1 MGLPMGLP
9 WYGGQIETG
18 MSEGTSMRETRASG
32 RKRRVPEGV
41 EVRHAPSC
49 PSREPGKRC
58 TCQPSYRAT
67 VPYGARGERQRK
79 TFATQDAANAWRTDQ
94 LAARSRTRRRAPSKA
109 TLREAAEVFLAGMR
123 EGTIATRS
131 GETYKPSV
139 IRSYEQTLN
148 SHVLP
153 DLGARAV
160 GDLEAAD
167 LQTLTE
173 RLRRKGLSPSTIQ
186 NSINPLQAIY
196 RRLMMLGDVTA
207 NPCRDIVLPTIRGRR
222 MHAGDPADA
231 LRLIE
236 TSPEQDRCIWALAFF
251 AGLRLG
257 ELRALEWGG
266 IDDRTNVIRVTR
278 SWDDREGP
286 IPVKSAAGEREI
298 PIISQ
303 LRPHLQNQRHRCS
316 WQPDG
321 LVLGRGATTPFHYNG
336 LYYRS
341 KKAWSE
347 AGIARVTPH
356 QARHSFASF
365 LIAAGTDVKA
375 LTEIMGHT
383 SVRQSFDRYGHLL
396 SNSHATT
403 ASRLGAFLDSAAG

>member
-1 MGLPMGLP
+1 MPRHRPANNP
-9 WYGGQIETG
+9 WTTHACRGP
-18 MSEGTSMRETRASG
+18 SG
-32 RKRRVPEGV
+32 RPAFDRDL
-41 EVRHAPSC
+41 
-49 PSREPGKRC
+49 
-58 TCQPSYRAT
+58 
-67 VPYGARGERQRK
+67 AR
-79 TFATQDAANAWRTDQ
+79 T
-94 LAARSRTRRRAPSKA
+94 
-109 TLREAAEVFLAGMR
+109 
-123 EGTIATRS
+123 
-131 GETYKPSV
+131 
-139 IRSYEQTLN
+139 
-148 SHVLP
+148 
-153 DLGARAV
+153 
-160 GDLEAAD
+160 
-167 LQTLTE
+167 
-173 RLRRKGLSPSTIQ
+173 
-186 NSINPLQAIY
+186 
-196 RRLMMLGDVTA
+196 
-207 NPCRDIVLPTIRGRR
+207 GR
-222 MHAGDPADA
+222 
-231 LRLIE
+231 
-236 TSPEQDRCIWALAFF
+236 ALAFF

-257 ELRALEWGG
+257 ELRALEWAG
-266 IDDRTNVIRVTR
+266 IDDCTNVIRVSR
-278 SWDDREGP
+278 SWDDREGL
-286 IPVKSAAGEREI
+286 IPVKRAAGEREI
-298 PIISQ
+298 TIISQ